1 MTGAIIYTEERDP
14 MEGTERMSDGIRRY
28 ADMVAGRYGL
38 DHPATRRVIGS
49 LSANRVALIAM
60 SGHMGS
66 GKDTVAPL
74 LMDRLGF
81 PAIMREHR
89 SFADP
94 LRVEVGRILT
104 IIRSSGTHE
113 EAESSVSL
121 YMGADMGHAQTIVR
135 ILWDDAREDG
145 GLDGHSRSDSMRRAL
160 QYWGTEVRRAQDP
173 DYWVTE
179 TMRAIIPML
188 DSGRSV
194 YLTDARFPNELD
206 AVHAVGGAII
216 RLLVSPEEQEARIMA
231 RDHVKVTGDMRAHP
245 SETAVD
251 GYEGFDSVV
260 DTDGIDPEDV
270 VSLIIPGLDRRDH
283 PPF

>member
-1 MTGAIIYTEERDP
+1 
-14 MEGTERMSDGIRRY
+14 MEGTGTMADDIRRY
-28 ADMVAGRYGL
+28 AEMVAGRYGL
-38 DHPATRRVIGS
+38 NPSATRRVIGS

-81 PAIMREHR
+81 PGIMREHR

-94 LRVEVGRILT
+94 LRVEIGSILS
-104 IIRSSGTHE
+104 IVRSSGTHE
-113 EAESSVSL
+113 EAESSLSL
-121 YMGADMGHAQTIVR
+121 DMGVDMGKAQAIVR
-135 ILWDDAREDG
+135 ILWDNARKDNT
-145 GLDGHSRSDSMRRAL
+145 LDGHSRSDSMRRAL
-160 QYWGTEVRRAQDP
+160 QYWGTDVRRAQNP
-173 DYWVTE
+173 DYWVME
-179 TMRAIIPML
+179 TMRTILPVL

-216 RLLVSPEEQEARIMA
+216 RLLVSPKEQEARIMA
-231 RDHVKVTGDMRAHP
+231 RDHVKITEDMRSHP

-251 GYEGFDSVV
+251 NYDGFDSIV
-260 DTDGIDPEDV
+260 DTDGIAPEDV
-270 VSLIIPGLDRRDH
+270 VSLIIPGLDHRRH